1 MKSFF
6 NFFIL
11 CLAWNFQTGCALL
24 LGGPSDPAEMHA
36 WSPPSEEALEARRN
50 WQIRLDQIALEIE
63 SLFLLNDDLEKEYLA
78 LLAALQALLSK
89 MAAMESQAKD
99 ETAAMDERLKRLQS
113 ELAGIETSGKQLGAS
128 ISGLK
133 AIKRPLLRF
142 TARQY
147 SDAVAFFKEGRY
159 ERSIA
164 QFEAVLKRHPP
175 RFVLDNV
182 HFGIGSSY
190 YKLNKLAAALLS
202 FKTIVDQYPTG
213 DKWPGAYMM
222 MGVIHNALGQKS
234 QALYFLEKALERHL
248 PDPSRRLVERLLA
261 VIQEGENGGVS

>member
-6 NFFIL
+6 NFSIL
-11 CLAWNFQTGCALL
+11 CLAWNFQTGCAL

-36 WSPPSEEALEARRN
+36 WSPPSEEVLEARRN
-50 WQIRLDQIALEIE
+50 RQIRLDQITLEIE
-63 SLFLLNDDLEKEYLA
+63 NLFLLHDDLEKEYLA

-89 MAAMESQAKD
+89 LASMEPRAK
-99 ETAAMDERLKRLQS
+99 EKITVVDERIKRLQS
-113 ELAGIETSGKQLGAS
+113 ELAGIETSSEQLGDS
-128 ISGLK
+128 IAGLK
-133 AIKRPLLRF
+133 SIKRPLRF
-142 TARQY
+142 SAQQY
-147 SDAVAFFKEGRY
+147 SAAVAFFKEGKY
-159 ERSIA
+159 ERSLT
-164 QFEAVLKRHPP
+164 QFKAVLKRHPP

-190 YKLNKLAAALLS
+190 YKLNKLAAALKS

-222 MGVIHNALGQKS
+222 MGVTYNALGQKS

-248 PDPSRRLVERLLA
+248 PDPSRRLVERLLT
-261 VIQEGENGGVS
+261 VIQEGENGDVS